1 MTHPSTGTEQP
12 ARPHVPFEA
21 WSNPAWATEDPMRS
35 RTWDERL
42 SELGRDIVAAAY
54 LRGDFVL
61 SSGVRSSF
69 YFDKYLFETRPTILR
84 RLATFLAELV
94 PDNIE
99 RLAGPELGAVAL
111 TTALSL
117 ETGLP
122 FVIVRKGSKGYG
134 TSQLTEGELHAGE
147 RVLVV
152 EDVISTAAE
161 AMKACAQVARTGAD
175 VAGVLAVLD
184 REQGGERNITAAG
197 YSLSTLFKLSHFD
210 L

>member
-1 MTHPSTGTEQP
+1 MPS
-12 ARPHVPFEA
+12 EA

-197 YSLSTLFKLSHFD
+197 YSLTTLFKLSDFD